1 MNYDTVTVL
10 WIRVTLKMNYE
21 LNFHDVVSEKNFNHP
36 TLKSYQMATE
46 NFQILQK
53 NKQTESTRQF

>member
-46 NFQILQK
+46 NFQIL
-53 NKQTESTRQF
+53 